1 MGTSIRVSETTK
13 AKLERIK
20 RDDETFDELLDRL
33 ADIEDTMQASAG
45 AWAGSEKAKYAR
57 ETRERVRESFR

>member
-1 MGTSIRVSETTK
+1 MSTSIRVSKATK

-20 RDDETFDELLDRL
+20 RDDETFDELIDRL

-45 AWAGSEKAKYAR
+45 ALAGSAKAKYAR
-57 ETRERVRESFR
+57 DPRERVRDSFR